1 MVDFKKV
8 KAPNNT
14 ITRNPAVLAAKAD
27 NNIYEAVAIIAKRSN
42 QIAVEMKEEL
52 SRKLQEFASYTDNL
66 EEIFENHDEKPTSSF
81 LYSLVMD
88 TYSVGSYNSSPF
100 LDMPLNHKVFLA
112 QFETIKKIADRESC
126 VIVGRCADYALAD
139 YPDCINIFIHSDME
153 NRVKAVSKR
162 LNITE
167 NKAKDLIQK
176 KDKQRA
182 SYYNYYSSKRWGDS
196 TSYHLTL
203 DAGKLGI
210 DGCVDMILKFR
221 EIMDAQK

>member
-1 MVDFKKV
+1 MSNKIYTIGREFGSGG
-8 KAPNNT
+8 KAVGEALANRLG
-14 ITRNPAVLAAKAD
+14 IKLYDKELLQQAAKD
-27 NNIYEAVAIIAKRSN
+27 SG
-42 QIAVEMKEEL
+42 
-52 SRKLQEFASYTDNL
+52 FC

-182 SYYNYYSSKRWGDS
+182 SYYNYYSCKKWGDS
-196 TSYHLTL
+196 RSYDLTL
-203 DAGKLGI
+203 NTSKI
-210 DGCVDMILKFR
+210 TPEQCVDIILAYR
-221 EIMDAQK
+221 EKMQENKKNK